1 LPRWDVIPVTS
12 TQVVFEFC
20 HKLYLIHKLLSPMN
34 YDQAWLEVEEIDH
47 KQRIR
52 RNVIRNAGTSRNVE

>member
-1 LPRWDVIPVTS
+1 
-12 TQVVFEFC
+12 
-20 HKLYLIHKLLSPMN
+20 MN

-47 KQRIR
+47 KQSIQ